1 MMSHF
6 GLVCCLWP
14 FKGGV
19 ELWLNAFFFD
29 PAGQG
34 EPRAGFP
41 LDRGDWLLCGPF
53 QRASGCVCEMH
64 GDT

>member
-19 ELWLNAFFFD
+19 ELWMNAFLSSD

-34 EPRAGFP
+34 EPRVGFS
-41 LDRGDWLLCGPF
+41 LDRGDWLL
-53 QRASGCVCEMH
+53 
-64 GDT
+64 